1 MGVYVGCVYGKWVCM
16 LGMCG
21 VWYIYG
27 VCVYVM
33 CVCGIWCVCGMCECG
48 VYGVY
53 M

>member
-1 MGVYVGCVYGKWVCM
+1 MGCVYGKWVCM

-21 VWYIYG
+21 VWYT

-33 CVCGIWCVCGMCECG
+33 CVCGIWCVCGVCECG
-48 VYGVY
+48 VYGVC